1 MYGVA
6 DRCCR
11 CVHVCVFFLLN
22 LESTPNQTQ
31 SPEDWASVAVAY
43 EPVWAIGTGLS
54 ATPAQ
59 AQEVHAAI
67 RAYLT
72 EKLGPEMAQSVRI
85 MYGGSVKAATAPEL
99 ASCPDVDGFLV
110 GGAALTKD
118 FLAIATAFPAP

>member
-1 MYGVA
+1 
-6 DRCCR
+6 
-11 CVHVCVFFLLN
+11 
-22 LESTPNQTQ
+22 
-31 SPEDWASVAVAY
+31 VAVAY

-72 EKLGPEMAQSVRI
+72 EKLGPEAAQTVRI

-99 ASCPDVDGFLV
+99 ASCADVDGFLV

-118 FLAIATAFPAP
+118 FLTIATSFAAP